1 MDGQNFGPTFGHPCF
16 VPISSETMSE
26 TVKKHEVQSSLRL
39 GSHQLTMLPFFFGR
53 LDALEVWEKYDGW
66 RRNAV
71 KPQMAWDIYGVFPKI
86 RKNL

>member
-1 MDGQNFGPTFGHPCF
+1 
-16 VPISSETMSE
+16 MSE

-53 LDALEVWEKYDGW
+53 LDALEVWEKNDGW

-86 RKNL
+86 RKNLLKWDDLGKPTTFGNTHYMGL